1 MSMSTKILL
10 GVLVGVFLLVMGVG
24 CDACATHNSCVRQ
37 ENGLEAQYSQ
47 NQNNYA
53 NYFNKLKEIAQVPSM
68 YTADLEKVYKT
79 AIAGRYG
86 EGGSKAVVQFI
97 QEHNPTLDS
106 SLYVKIQQVIEAG
119 RNSFEADQKTLL
131 DKRRVYQD
139 TLGQFPGS
147 MVAGMMGFPK
157 VDLKKYDPVI
167 NEETAQA
174 FATKKAGPISL
185 TGPGT
190 PAPSASP

>member
-10 GVLVGVFLLVMGVG
+10 GVVAGFFLILMGVG

-37 ENGLEAQYSQ
+37 ENGLEAQYQQ

-53 NYFNKLKEIAQVPSM
+53 SYFNKLKEIAQVPAM

-79 AIAGRYG
+79 ALTARYG
-86 EGGSKAVVQFI
+86 ETGSKGVFQFI
-97 QEHNPTLDS
+97 KEHNPTFDS
-106 SLYVKIQQVIEAG
+106 SLYTKIQQVIEAG

-131 DKRRVYQD
+131 DKRRVYQN
-139 TLGQFPGS
+139 TLGEFPGS

-157 VDLKKYDPVI
+157 IDLKKYDPVV
-167 NEETAQA
+167 NTETEEA
-174 FATKKAGPISL
+174 FKTKKAGPIQL
-185 TGPGT
+185 
-190 PAPSASP
+190 APPIASQ

>member
-10 GVLVGVFLLVMGVG
+10 GVLAGVFLLIVGAG
-24 CDACATHNSCVRQ
+24 CDACSVHNDCVRQ
-37 ENGLEAQYSQ
+37 ENGLEAQYQQ

-53 NYFNKLKEIAQVPSM
+53 NYFDKLKEIAQVPSM
-68 YTADLEKVYKT
+68 YTGDLEKVYKT
-79 AIAGRYG
+79 AISGRYG
-86 EGGSKAVVQFI
+86 ADGSKAVVQFI

-139 TLGQFPGS
+139 TLGTFPNS
-147 MVAGMMGFPK
+147 TFAGMFGFPK

-167 NEETAQA
+167 NSETEQA
-174 FATKKAGPISL
+174 FQTKKAGPISL
-185 TGPGT
+185 TP
-190 PAPSASP
+190 PASSSK